1 MPLIR
6 PKSVPFSLLETVGRG
21 EGLSIEF
28 KRLVHSPAKI
38 ARSISAFANTS
49 GGHILIGVDDDRRI
63 VGISSEKET
72 LEVID
77 DALRCHIE
85 PNPALDVHVE
95 EYKRRMVLVVS
106 IPESEDKPHFHVEE
120 TLCRRTGIRAVERRV
135 FIRDGSHNRA
145 ASDDRIALFQSR
157 KEPLK
162 LSFTDREHRLLRYLA
177 DHERITAP
185 EFAEHAGIPVEE
197 ARRIL
202 VSLVRTGTVRLTTE
216 SGAGIYLLA

>member
-6 PKSVPFSLLETVGRG
+6 PKSVPFSLLETVARG

-72 LEVID
+72 MEVID

-85 PNPALDVHVE
+85 PDPALGVHVE

-202 VSLVRTGTVRLTTE
+202 VSLVRTGTVRLSTE

>member
-6 PKSVPFSLLETVGRG
+6 PKSVPFSLLETVARG

-85 PNPALDVHVE
+85 PDPALDVHIE
-95 EYKRRMVLVVS
+95 EYKRRMVLIVS

>member
-85 PNPALDVHVE
+85 PDPALDVHVE

>member
-6 PKSVPFSLLETVGRG
+6 PKSVPFSLLETVARG